1 MASAALNSHAKR
13 VEVLAMAKK
22 PKTVQVGSHEY
33 FNALLTYYTN
43 RSTAIMRGRGN
54 LSRDDLE
61 YLVETASKLKDK
73 RMQECVAEMI
83 GWGDDERSE
92 LETLLA
98 IGFEA
103 MKLCSPSRLREAAM
117 RVSLKYYM
125 KKEFSHAQESIDHAA
140 GSVPSAEAASSHSGP
155 SDGVPSTAVSGSVP
169 GQEHQAD

>member
-1 MASAALNSHAKR
+1 
-13 VEVLAMAKK
+13 MAKK

-125 KKEFSHAQESIDHAA
+125 KKEFSHAQESIDHQA
-140 GSVPSAEAASSHSGP
+140 GGVSGTQTTSSRSGP
-155 SDGVPSTAVSGSVP
+155 SDGVQSTAVSGSVP
-169 GQEHQAD
+169 GQKHQAD

>member
-1 MASAALNSHAKR
+1 
-13 VEVLAMAKK
+13 MAKK
-22 PKTVQVGSHEY
+22 PKTVQVGSREY
-33 FNALLTYYTN
+33 FESLLVYYTN

-54 LSRDDLE
+54 LSREDLE
-61 YLVETASKLKDK
+61 YVAQAASKLKDK

-125 KKEFSHAQESIDHAA
+125 NKEFSHAQESIDQ
-140 GSVPSAEAASSHSGP
+140 SVGRVSGTETTASHSGQG
-155 SDGVPSTAVSGSVP
+155 DGVQSTAVSGSVQ
-169 GQEHQAD
+169 GQSHSTD

>member
-1 MASAALNSHAKR
+1 
-13 VEVLAMAKK
+13 MAKK
-22 PKTVQVGSHEY
+22 PKTVQVGSREY
-33 FNALLTYYTN
+33 FESLLVYYTN

-54 LSRDDLE
+54 LSREDLE
-61 YLVETASKLKDK
+61 YVAQAAEKLKDK
-73 RMQECVAEMI
+73 RLQECIAELI

-140 GSVPSAEAASSHSGP
+140 SRVPGAEATASNSGQ
-155 SDGVPSTAVSGSVP
+155 GAEVQSTTLSGSVP
-169 GQEHQAD
+169 GHGHQAG

>member
-1 MASAALNSHAKR
+1 MR
-13 VEVLAMAKK
+13 KK
-22 PKTVQVGSHEY
+22 SKTVQIGSHEY

-125 KKEFSHAQESIDHAA
+125 KKEFSHAQESIDQSA
-140 GSVPSAEAASSHSGP
+140 G
-155 SDGVPSTAVSGSVP
+155 GVPSTEATAGHSGQGAEV
-169 GQEHQAD
+169 

>member
-1 MASAALNSHAKR
+1 
-13 VEVLAMAKK
+13 MAKK

-33 FNALLTYYTN
+33 FSALLTYYTN

-54 LSRDDLE
+54 LTREDLE
-61 YLVETASKLKDK
+61 YVAQAAEKLKDK
-73 RMQECVAEMI
+73 RLQECIAELI

-140 GSVPSAEAASSHSGP
+140 GLVSGTKATASHSGP
-155 SDGVPSTAVSGSVP
+155 STGVSSTSVSGSVP
-169 GQEHQAD
+169 GQKHQAD

>member
-1 MASAALNSHAKR
+1 
-13 VEVLAMAKK
+13 MAKK
-22 PKTVQVGSHEY
+22 PKTVQVGSREY
-33 FNALLTYYTN
+33 FESLLIYYTN

-54 LSRDDLE
+54 LSREDLE
-61 YLVETASKLKDK
+61 YVAQAAEKLKD
-73 RMQECVAEMI
+73 RRLQECIAELI

-98 IGFEA
+98 LGFEA

-140 GSVPSAEAASSHSGP
+140 GRVSGAEATAGHSGEGTP
-155 SDGVPSTAVSGSVP
+155 VPTASVSGSVQ
-169 GQEHQAD
+169 GQGHKAD

>member
-1 MASAALNSHAKR
+1 
-13 VEVLAMAKK
+13 MAKK

-61 YLVETASKLKDK
+61 YLVETSSKLKDK
-73 RMQECVAEMI
+73 RMQECIAEMI

-140 GSVPSAEAASSHSGP
+140 GLVSGAEATASHSGQG
-155 SDGVPSTAVSGSVP
+155 DGVQSTAESGSAQ

>member
-1 MASAALNSHAKR
+1 
-13 VEVLAMAKK
+13 MAKK
-22 PKTVQVGSHEY
+22 PKTVQVGSREY
-33 FNALLTYYTN
+33 FESLLIYYTN

-54 LSRDDLE
+54 LSREDLE
-61 YLVETASKLKDK
+61 YVAEAASKLKDK
-73 RMQECVAEMI
+73 RLQECIAELI

-125 KKEFSHAQESIDHAA
+125 KKEFSHAQESIDQSA
-140 GSVPSAEAASSHSGP
+140 GRVPSAEATTGHSGKGVALQ
-155 SDGVPSTAVSGSVP
+155 STSVPSSVP
-169 GQEHQAD
+169 GQGHSAG